1 LYFTELLFFDSFFQS
16 GAFFYISTGRPS
28 MKRFTSFRTL
38 CHGRSNLKTS
48 KTFREKMANA
58 AAGADPDPALIP
70 PPCFTANAGADTV
83 ARAVDA
89 YVAALLLRTL
99 LRPESAEKVAKL
111 VADDAASNS
120 GETNPMATEKVLRRC
135 FDETVMNL

>member
-16 GAFFYISTGRPS
+16 GSFFHISTGRPS
-28 MKRFTSFRTL
+28 MEHFISFRTL

-48 KTFREKMANA
+48 KTFKGKMAIA

-70 PPCFTANAGADTV
+70 PPCFTANADADTV
-83 ARAVDA
+83 SRAIDA

-99 LRPESAEKVAKL
+99 LRPESAGRVAKL
-111 VADDAASNS
+111 IADDAGSNS
-120 GETNPMATEKVLRRC
+120 GETNPIAIEKVLRLC
-135 FDETVMNL
+135 FDETVMNF